1 MKNKKRRI
9 WNEKLNE
16 NKRKIWNESYNRRLR
31 RRNEKLL
38 LKKGGKEAWWGRYDD
53 IVDGVLQKHYE
64 TCGRLPC
71 H

>member
-1 MKNKKRRI
+1 MK
-9 WNEKLNE
+9 
-16 NKRKIWNESYNRRLR
+16 SYNGRLR

-38 LKKGGKEAWWGRYDD
+38 GKKRKEAWWGRYDDD
-53 IVDGVLQKHYE
+53 IVDGVLQKHCE

>member
-1 MKNKKRRI
+1 MKIRGRYGMKN
-9 WNEKLNE
+9 
-16 NKRKIWNESYNRRLR
+16 YNGRLR

-53 IVDGVLQKHYE
+53 DIVDGVLQKHYE